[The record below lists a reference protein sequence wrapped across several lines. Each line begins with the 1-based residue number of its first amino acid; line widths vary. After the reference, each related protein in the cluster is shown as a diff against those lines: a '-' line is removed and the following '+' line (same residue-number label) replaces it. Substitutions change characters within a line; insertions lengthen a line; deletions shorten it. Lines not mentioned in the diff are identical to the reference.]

1 MLGYAWLTVGRN
13 MAVDDLRGAIM
24 DVLLRANG
32 QALTSDEVVKGVAQR
47 LEREIRNALK
57 ELADGGRI
65 KRLIGSKEDLWRY
78 QAKGRG

>member
-1 MLGYAWLTVGRN
+1 MP
-13 MAVDDLRGAIM
+13 VDDLRGTIM

-47 LEREIRNALK
+47 LEREIRDTLK

-65 KRLIGSKEDLWRY
+65 KRVVGGEDDLWRY